1 MGKLN
6 IGKNLIH
13 KNHITSHVN
22 AGVMGERNKKKKERK
37 QAALTCRLLERNG
50 KDEWNVFRPSLGRGE
65 TYEEAIC
72 KLAKLIAIHYGE
84 YNNEEYHRK

>member
-1 MGKLN
+1 LTRNSREFFSRDGGKPMGKLN

-50 KDEWNVFRPSLGRGE
+50 KDE
-65 TYEEAIC
+65 
-72 KLAKLIAIHYGE
+72 
-84 YNNEEYHRK
+84 